1 MVPSGFVLFV
11 LIHIAFPASVSQ
23 FSFLAYLALKVSQG
37 GEHVEHT
44 VVKHSILG
52 LHAFQVQVDPL
63 ETSVPESAWAFPGCY
78 LSPKR
83 STGSA
88 ATKLYAN
95 LRVGKLALVAH
106 GTPLAQEILPKH
118 QVDTTHS

>member
-1 MVPSGFVLFV
+1 MLN
-11 LIHIAFPASVSQ
+11 
-23 FSFLAYLALKVSQG
+23 
-37 GEHVEHT
+37 T
-44 VVKHSILG
+44 VIKHSILG

-83 STGSA
+83 SIGSA
-88 ATKLYAN
+88 ATKSYAN

-106 GTPLAQEILPKH
+106 GTPLARDILPKH
-118 QVDTTHS
+118 QFDSTHS